1 MAERIS
7 TGMRDAILGMKRAL
21 LDDCVMKIYS
31 GTAPASADDEV
42 TGTLLVTVSKSS
54 GTVSTTIRS
63 KPDRWLFTIATG
75 STTGNT
81 VKVNVTVDGVGPTT
95 YTYTILATDTTDELV
110 AEGVARMLNDIPQ
123 IEAICLGSVFA
134 PRSVVL
140 QSRVFGL
147 TLTIANGGGSY
158 AIAPTQIEAGSRAAT
173 NSIYFAKPASGVM
186 SKSTD
191 TWSGTIAATG
201 VAGYFR
207 IVRPD
212 DDGLLSTTQ
221 KRLQGTISTSG
232 AELNMGN
239 TSLTATETH
248 TVTTY
253 SLTEPA
259 E

>member
-1 MAERIS
+1 MAERLS
-7 TGMRDAILGMKRAL
+7 TGMRNAVLGMKRQL

-31 GTAPASADDEV
+31 GTAPSSADDLV

-63 KPDRWLFTIATG
+63 KPDRWWFSIATG
-75 STTGNT
+75 NTAGAT
-81 VKVNVTVDGVGPTT
+81 VKVAVTVDGATT
-95 YTYTILATDTTDELV
+95 THTYTILATDTTDELV
-110 AEGVARMLNDIPQ
+110 AEGVARMLNDLPQ
-123 IEAICLGSVFA
+123 IEAICLGSVKA
-134 PRSVVL
+134 ARTVVL
-140 QSRVFGL
+140 QSKVFGL
-147 TLTIANGGGSY
+147 TLTIADGTGTY

-173 NSIYFAKPASGVM
+173 YSIYFAAPSSGSM

-207 IVRPD
+207 IVRHD
-212 DDGLLSTTQ
+212 DTGALSTTEE
-221 KRLQGTISTSG
+221 RLQGTIATSG

-239 TSLTATETH
+239 TTLTALATH